1 MRDVV
6 CRGLLGALLL
16 SSFVFADYLDDE
28 NDAIVIEG
36 KTNFY
41 FISLYLM
48 KSVKLKCFIA

>member
-36 KTNFY
+36 KTHFY
-41 FISLYLM
+41 FISF
-48 KSVKLKCFIA
+48 KA